1 VVTAAGQ
8 EIGVLTSPA
17 TSPLLGNLGL
27 AILRTEAAADGNEV
41 QVAAAGGGTID
52 GTVDVLAIYDPKKEK
67 PRS

>member
-1 VVTAAGQ
+1 
-8 EIGVLTSPA
+8 VLTSPA